1 MQSKN
6 NNYKFFIL
14 KNVKRESAI
23 TINPRINNV
32 INNIK
37 KKPFFLMGLKIKAS
51 KEIIIA
57 YMDIELIPL
66 NILFY
71 INFKIRVLNY
81 LVGGLFL

>member
-1 MQSKN
+1 
-6 NNYKFFIL
+6 
-14 KNVKRESAI
+14 
-23 TINPRINNV
+23 
-32 INNIK
+32 
-37 KKPFFLMGLKIKAS
+37 MGLKIKAS

-71 INFKIRVLNY
+71 INFKIRVLSY